1 MLSALVHKTS
11 KAKTKSF
18 ELISLAE
25 EIFKM
30 SSIDYVTW
38 LLVITYSDLQY
49 ICVSWTKRTKKHTV
63 KKTGA

>member
-11 KAKTKSF
+11 KAKSKSC

-30 SSIDYVTW
+30 SSIDYILW
-38 LLVITYSDLQY
+38 LLIITLILIYNENVQA
-49 ICVSWTKRTKKHTV
+49 V
-63 KKTGA
+63 